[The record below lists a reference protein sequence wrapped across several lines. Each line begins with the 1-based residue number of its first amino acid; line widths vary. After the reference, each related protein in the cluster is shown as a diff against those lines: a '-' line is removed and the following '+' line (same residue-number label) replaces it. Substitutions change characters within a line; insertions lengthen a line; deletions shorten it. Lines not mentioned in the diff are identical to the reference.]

1 MKKHKLKQIE
11 SRTKELLVDWMK
23 TLVSEEEA
31 KILNTSNI
39 LSYIP
44 KSNPYM
50 RTDTGNRLTAYSP
63 KWIRKQLK
71 SMVKQ
76 DPSLDVTLV
85 TLKTLNKIVETQRT
99 LSNTEVY

>member
-1 MKKHKLKQIE
+1 MKKYKLKQIE

-50 RTDTGNRLTAYSP
+50 RTDTGSRLTAYSP

-71 SMVKQ
+71 SMIKL

>member
-71 SMVKQ
+71 SMVKL

>member
-50 RTDTGNRLTAYSP
+50 RTDTGSRLTAYSP

-71 SMVKQ
+71 SMVKL

>member
-50 RTDTGNRLTAYSP
+50 KTDTGNRLTTYSP

-71 SMVKQ
+71 SMVKL